1 MKLATL
7 KNGLR
12 DGQPAVVD
20 GALERCVSVS
30 AVVPS
35 VERALEDWDRFAPT
49 LAEGAPERAGRHIKA
64 LMPVNDVSLRALVPG
79 ELAKGFGVPH
89 SKPASAFS
97 PVTVMPDELGAA

>member
-20 GALERCVSVS
+20 GALERCVPVS

-35 VERALEDWDRFAPT
+35 VQRALEDWDRFAPT
-49 LAEGAPERAGRHIKA
+49 LAEVA
-64 LMPVNDVSLRALVPG
+64 RALVPD
-79 ELAKGFGVPH
+79 ELAKGSGFLR

-97 PVTVMPDELGAA
+97 PVAVTPDELGAA

>member
-20 GALERCVSVS
+20 GALERCVPVS

-35 VERALEDWDRFAPT
+35 VQRALED
-49 LAEGAPERAGRHIKA
+49 
-64 LMPVNDVSLRALVPG
+64 
-79 ELAKGFGVPH
+79 
-89 SKPASAFS
+89 
-97 PVTVMPDELGAA
+97 

>member
-30 AVVPS
+30 EVVPS
-35 VERALEDWDRFAPT
+35 VQRALEDWDRFAPT
-49 LAEGAPERAGRHIKA
+49 LAEVRMIETLEQGAPETPF
-64 LMPVNDVSLRALVPG
+64 M
-79 ELAKGFGVPH
+79 GFGDRVRI
-89 SKPASAFS
+89 
-97 PVTVMPDELGAA
+97 EIWY